1 MANPFRIGFIST
13 RLAGTD
19 GVSLETRKW
28 VHVLRELGHQCFFMA
43 GESEYPAETSYVLP
57 EMHFKHEAIQEIQQ
71 KLFANDIYRS
81 PEITTRIDA
90 LKEYLKRHIYTFVRT
105 FDIHVLIS
113 ENALSL
119 PMNVPLGLAL
129 TEYIAETAQ
138 CTVGHHHDFYWE
150 RPRYLRSAARDY
162 LNAAFPP
169 TLPSMCHVVINSY
182 AASQLAE
189 KASVTSTLIPNV
201 MSFDEPPSPPDA
213 YAQDI
218 RQELGLTPDE
228 FFILQ
233 PTRIVP
239 RKRIELAIELVKR
252 LDLPAA
258 LVISHAAGDE
268 GHEYETYLRNY
279 AEMLQV
285 KVIFAYDRI
294 RRERGTT
301 PQGQKIYS
309 LADVYQAAD
318 LVTYPSAIEGF
329 GNAFLEAVYFK
340 RPIVMNRYAIFLLD
354 IEPKGFQV
362 ITFDEFIPDRT
373 VEETRKVLLH
383 PESVV
388 EMVEKNFQLGHKYFC
403 MDILEQRLPSL
414 LHETLGV
421 SR

>member
-1 MANPFRIGFIST
+1 MSTYSIGFVST

-28 VHVLRELGHQCFFMA
+28 LQVLRSLGHRCFFMA
-43 GESEYPAETSYVLP
+43 GESEYPEEVSYVVP
-57 EMHFKHEAIQEIQQ
+57 EMHFKHEAIEEIQR
-71 KLFANDIYRS
+71 KLFLNKIYRS
-81 PEITTRIDA
+81 PETTARIQE
-90 LKEYLKRHIYTFVRT
+90 LKEYLKRHIYSFIRT
-105 FDIHVLIS
+105 FDIQVLIT

-138 CTVGHHHDFYWE
+138 STIGHHHDFYWE

-169 TLPSMCHVVINSY
+169 ALPSISHVVINSY

-201 MSFDEPPSPPDA
+201 MDFDEPPPPLDA

-218 RQELGLTPDE
+218 RQELGLKPDE
-228 FFILQ
+228 YFILQ

-239 RKRIELAIELVKR
+239 RKRIELAIELVRR
-252 LDLPAA
+252 LRLPAA
-258 LVISHAAGDE
+258 LVISHSAGDE
-268 GHEYETYLRNY
+268 GYEYEAYLRHY
-279 AEMLQV
+279 AEMLNV

-294 RRERGTT
+294 QRERGTT

-354 IEPKGFQV
+354 IEPKGFRV
-362 ITFDEFIPDRT
+362 IAFDEFITDYT
-373 VEETRKVLLH
+373 VEEARKALLH
-383 PESVV
+383 PVSVRD
-388 EMVEKNFQLGHKYFC
+388 MVEQNFELGKKYFC
-403 MDILEQRLPSL
+403 MDILEHRLPAL
-414 LHETLGV
+414 LHETMGI